1 MLLTGVLNV
10 FLCVVSMN
18 AGVMYSLVGSVL
30 FAVMYFYATLLSP
43 LNGEQIYGWRII
55 FTALFLTMMML
66 LSGKRQEI
74 ARIWRRVMTRP
85 VLLLGLLASSFLVG
99 VQLWL
104 FMWAPVSG
112 YGLDVSL
119 GYFLLPLTLV
129 VTGRCFFKERITG
142 WQTMACILAAVG
154 IANELLFAP
163 RVSWPAF
170 VVALGYP
177 FYFSLRR
184 ILQTN
189 HLGGLWFDLILSLPV
204 AVWLMADAV
213 PVDVQAKPLFT
224 LAMLILGLGLLSA
237 TALACMVSAS
247 RRLQLGLFGLLSY
260 VEPALLVVV
269 ALLLGERIVQQQWL
283 TYLSI
288 WSAIAILAAEGIRN
302 LRTARSI

>member
-1 MLLTGVLNV
+1 MLFTGVSNEFV
-10 FLCVVSMN
+10 CEACMH

-30 FAVMYFYATLLSP
+30 FAVMYYYATLLSP

-55 FTALFLTMMML
+55 FTALFLTMMMVV
-66 LSGKRQEI
+66 SGKRQEI
-74 ARIWRRVMTRP
+74 AVIWQRVLARP
-85 VLLLGLLASSFLVG
+85 ILLLALLASSFLVG

-129 VTGRCFFKERITG
+129 VTGRCFFNERITR
-142 WQTMACILAAVG
+142 WQTIACILAVVG

-177 FYFSLRR
+177 LYFSLRR
-184 ILQTN
+184 LLQTN
-189 HLGGLWFDLILSLPV
+189 HLGGLWFDLMLSLPV
-204 AVWLMADAV
+204 AIWLMADAV
-213 PVDVQAKPLFT
+213 PVEVQTKPLFT
-224 LAMLILGLGLLSA
+224 LSMLILGLGLLSA
-237 TALACMVSAS
+237 TALACMVNAS

-269 ALLLGERIVQQQWL
+269 ALLLGERIAQEQWL
-283 TYLSI
+283 TYISI
-288 WSAIAILAAEGIRN
+288 WIAIGILTAEGVAN
-302 LRTARSI
+302 LRAKRSP